1 MGSKKQRLN
10 NVYGSKVAARQDL
23 MQMLLPT
30 LGVAFLFLA
39 PAFLIS
45 VALRIVCF
53 DPSSM
58 EDRAAL
64 TYGQLAEALG
74 GVWRGASCLSSMP
87 RIRHDAVLCMAA
99 RGRAGA
105 GVRDFAVLYVHTA
118 VRAVD
123 LDGADSAAVRGF
135 VADSMRGNLSGGRG
149 AVSVCPAHND
159 GLFDFYGACHCCEHL
174 VCGDAAAVQCG
185 YSLMAE
191 RQNMSCW
198 RAVRTAAKS
207 CRGHPGS
214 SFFI

>member
-30 LGVAFLFLA
+30 LGAAFLFLA

-58 EDRAAL
+58 EIRAAL
-64 TYGQLAEALG
+64 TYGQLAEALAAYG
-74 GVWRGASCLSSMP
+74 AAQLFITMPLYYGMTQFCAWR
-87 RIRHDAVLCMAA
+87 
-99 RGRAGA
+99 RAGA
-105 GVRDFAVLYVHTA
+105 RDFAVLYVHTA

-174 VCGDAAAVQCG
+174 VCGDAAAVSVRLFSDG
-185 YSLMAE
+185 RAAE
-191 RQNMSCW
+191 HELLACCAHGCQELP
-198 RAVRTAAKS
+198 RTS
-207 CRGHPGS
+207 V
-214 SFFI
+214 